1 MNNKII
7 ALSKKINN
15 DDNYVEAEKS
25 LLLLSDIKKEVS
37 YIFF

>member
-15 DDNYVEAEKS
+15 NNNHVEAEKS
-25 LLLLSDIKKEVS
+25 LLSLLDIKKKVS